1 MAQVTLGGNPVH
13 TSGDLPALGASAPA
27 FSLVGADLSEF
38 DAGEFAGKN
47 VILNIFPS
55 IDTPTCATSVR
66 QFNERAAGMD
76 DTVVVCVSADLPFAM
91 GRFCG
96 AEGIANVKVGSTFR
110 SDFGSEY
117 GVTLT
122 DGVLQGVLA
131 RAVVVI
137 GPDGTVK
144 HTELVPEIAQ
154 EPELRRRPRC
164 AVGDARGQTRVVPVT
179 RDEFE
184 HPVEYHAEFGLR
196 CQQLPSSR
204 RRLSKRAS
212 GRQAED
218 LRQRRLR
225 HHAGVGRP
233 RQHHLA
239 RNRSCSSLRRSSVLC
254 QHEFGRSDHR
264 TEQPSVGSGRRI
276 EVVIDESIEV
286 IEIPA
291 LDR

>member
-13 TSGDLPALGASAPA
+13 TSGHLPAVGTSAPA
-27 FSLVGADLSEF
+27 FALVGADLSEF

-154 EPELRRRPRC
+154 EPNY
-164 AVGDARGQTRVVPVT
+164 DA
-179 RDEFE
+179 
-184 HPVEYHAEFGLR
+184 A
-196 CQQLPSSR
+196 
-204 RRLSKRAS
+204 
-212 GRQAED
+212 
-218 LRQRRLR
+218 
-225 HHAGVGRP
+225 
-233 RQHHLA
+233 LA
-239 RNRSCSSLRRSSVLC
+239 
-254 QHEFGRSDHR
+254 
-264 TEQPSVGSGRRI
+264 
-276 EVVIDESIEV
+276 
-286 IEIPA
+286 A
-291 LDR
+291 L